1 MIERRQAALFAL
13 AFCANAFSLGSS
25 SAQITDAMRRPDNLM
40 IVLRESG
47 GSNKPDESLKP
58 VGKGKVIFDG
68 QEREVQFAWFFY
80 LGDMHVRFVYDSTNV
95 MANLTI
101 EDFEKLRLS
110 PDEALRLA
118 VANIKRVYGKP
129 GIVPWTGGLMQVK
142 GKSPDVDSSYF
153 LDREFWRGLLKQNP
167 AGVVAAV
174 PKRGGLL
181 FAPLSDAKAVDG
193 LRKGIAYLHSSSER
207 MRVSSAL
214 YLFKDDHWTVFQ
226 APQAQ

>member
-1 MIERRQAALFAL
+1 MV
-13 AFCANAFSLGSS
+13 
-25 SAQITDAMRRPDNLM
+25 
-40 IVLRESG
+40 VLRETP

-68 QEREVQFAWFFY
+68 QEREAQLAWFLY
-80 LGDMHVRFVYDSTNV
+80 LGDMHVRFVYDSTNI
-95 MANLTI
+95 MANLMI
-101 EDFEKLRLS
+101 EDFEKLKLS

-142 GKSPDVDSSYF
+142 GKLPDVDSSYF

-167 AGVVAAV
+167 DGVVAAV

-181 FAPLSDAKAVDG
+181 FAPLSDTKAVDG
-193 LRKGIAYLHSSSER
+193 LRRGIAFLFNSSER
-207 MRVSSAL
+207 LRVSSAL
-214 YLFKDDHWTVFQ
+214 YLFKDDRWTVFQ
-226 APQAQ
+226 APQTQ